1 MTTPLANAAPLGLHA
16 FPGKGRGIIA
26 LADLAADAVLDV
38 AATVALDGQACALLE
53 QTPAGQYYFAHP
65 ADPDQGLLVL
75 GLPSLLNHSDTPNVT
90 VAWSHDPALGWLAIT
105 KTLRPVRK
113 GEELTRQYACPPWFA
128 VAGEPLRLHRRR
140 L

>member
-1 MTTPLANAAPLGLHA
+1 MTTPFAHAAPLGLHV
-16 FPGKGRGIIA
+16 FPGKGRGIVA

-75 GLPSLLNHSDTPNVT
+75 GLPSLLNHADTPNVR
-90 VAWSHDPALGWLAIT
+90 VDWHFDAALGWLAIT
-105 KTLRPVRK
+105 RTLHPIRK
-113 GEELTRQYACPPWFA
+113 GEELTRTYACPPWFPVSA
-128 VAGEPLRLHRRR
+128 ESVG
-140 L
+140 